1 LDRAAK
7 PRHNGGLV
15 RRRLHR
21 LGFSTMLD
29 HITPAD
35 GFAVLFFIFCW
46 AGYTLFADRRG
57 RAPRTVACAN
67 LMNTMHEYR
76 LRWMKRMLE
85 RENRMADVTIIATQM
100 RSVSLFASTTIFII
114 GGLVAILGAVDEARA
129 VAAQFPLIIE
139 QASAKLWDLKVLM
152 LLVIFA
158 YAFFKFA
165 WSLRQFNYV
174 LSLIGAAPLHDAEP
188 VADDA
193 GLAGRMA
200 RVATLAVLTFNRGVR
215 AYYFG
220 LAALT
225 WAVNPLVFMVATLWV
240 VLVLYRREFH
250 SFTLKALN
258 APAGDPG
265 GDPRGDSGGGPAGS

>member
-1 LDRAAK
+1 
-7 PRHNGGLV
+7 
-15 RRRLHR
+15 
-21 LGFSTMLD
+21 MME

-35 GFAVLFFIFCW
+35 GFAILFFLVVW
-46 AGYTLFADRRG
+46 VGYTFFADRRG
-57 RAPRTVACAN
+57 RVPMTEGRVN
-67 LMNTMHEYR
+67 LMNTMHGYR
-76 LRWMKRMLE
+76 LRWMERMLK
-85 RENRMADVTIIATQM
+85 RENRMVDVTIISTQM

-129 VAAQFPLIIE
+129 VAAQFPLIVE

-174 LSLIGAAPLHDAEP
+174 LALIGAAPMPGEEP
-188 VADDA
+188 LADDA
-193 GLAGRMA
+193 GIAGRIA
-200 RVATLAVLTFNRGVR
+200 RLATLAVHGFNRGVR

-225 WAVNPLVFMVATLWV
+225 WAANPLVFIAATLWV
-240 VLVLYRREFH
+240 VLVLYRREFR

-258 APAGDPG
+258 APGGDPG
-265 GDPRGDSGGGPAGS
+265 GDPAGS